1 MPAFQGFGPA
11 TVRFIGSCDFA
22 AAARPGFPQEAAAV
36 FAKAAPLM
44 AFLCAALVERA
55 VLRGRNDCLAV

>member
-11 TVRFIGSCDFA
+11 TVRFIGSCDFAA

-44 AFLCAALVERA
+44 AFLCAALNVPF
-55 VLRGRNDCLAV
+55 

>member
-22 AAARPGFPQEAAAV
+22 AAAARPGFPQEAAAV
-36 FAKAAPLM
+36 FAKAVPLM
-44 AFLCAALVERA
+44 AFLCAALNA
-55 VLRGRNDCLAV
+55 PF

>member
-22 AAARPGFPQEAAAV
+22 TAAVARPGFPQETAAV
-36 FAKAAPLM
+36 FAKAVPLM
-44 AFLCAALVERA
+44 AFLCAALNA
-55 VLRGRNDCLAV
+55 PF